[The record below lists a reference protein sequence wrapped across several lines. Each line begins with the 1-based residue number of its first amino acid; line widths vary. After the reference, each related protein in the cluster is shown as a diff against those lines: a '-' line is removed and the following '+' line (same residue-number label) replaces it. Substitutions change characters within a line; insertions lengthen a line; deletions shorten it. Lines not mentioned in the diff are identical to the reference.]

1 MIVTKTPLRL
11 SFFGG
16 GSDIPAFFEKSPGL
30 VVSTSIN
37 KHIQIAINKC
47 EPRHIKVIYSEF
59 EQVNDVENVKHTRAK
74 EILKHFNV
82 KSNIEIVSFSDI
94 TTNGSGLGSSSSYT
108 VGLINGIYNHLK
120 YDYNK
125 KDLAEMAC
133 DIEIEKCR
141 EPIGKQDQYAAAYG
155 GFNAMHFY
163 NDGVEV
169 IPLGMKT
176 SNIKTLNENLL
187 CYNTGITRKTSDIL
201 SNQVNMIST
210 NSKTF
215 ENTKIMVELAKQSID
230 YLKHNK
236 IDDFGSLLHEGWILK
251 RELAPN
257 ITNEHIDDM
266 YETAMSAGALGG
278 KLLGAGGGGYML
290 FYVPQKYQD
299 SVKSK
304 MKEYRRF
311 HFNFTDM
318 GSSAITI

>member
-1 MIVTKTPLRL
+1 MLFR
-11 SFFGG
+11 SGG

-141 EPIGKQDQYAAAYG
+141 EPIGKQDQYA
-155 GFNAMHFY
+155 
-163 NDGVEV
+163 
-169 IPLGMKT
+169 
-176 SNIKTLNENLL
+176 S
-187 CYNTGITRKTSDIL
+187 
-201 SNQVNMIST
+201 
-210 NSKTF
+210 
-215 ENTKIMVELAKQSID
+215 
-230 YLKHNK
+230 
-236 IDDFGSLLHEGWILK
+236 
-251 RELAPN
+251 
-257 ITNEHIDDM
+257 
-266 YETAMSAGALGG
+266 ALGG
-278 KLLGAGGGGYML
+278 LNFITFHRDGSVDAQPVLCTRQSLARLEQSLML
-290 FYVPQKYQD
+290 FYTD
-299 SVKSK
+299 RKST
-304 MKEYRRF
+304 RL
-311 HFNFTDM
+311 N
-318 GSSAITI
+318 SSH